1 MAKKVVFVDDSPT
14 VIMSLKEI
22 TKSLVD
28 ENIIKTVMYNNPIT
42 LLEDIEVG
50 LEFDLLIMDINM
62 PQMNGFDLTSSLK
75 QILSVKAKPIIALTT
90 ENSSQMK
97 AQGKQV
103 GLVGWITKPFTPEKL
118 VMGIKRILRIR

>member
-22 TKSLVD
+22 TKNLVD
-28 ENIIKTVMYNNPIT
+28 ENIIETVMYNNPIT

-62 PQMNGFDLTSSLK
+62 PQMNGIVLLEEIRKIITN
-75 QILSVKAKPIIALTT
+75 KPILALTT
-90 ENSSQMK
+90 ETSNEVKDK
-97 AQGKQV
+97 AKE
-103 GLVGWITKPFTPEKL
+103 LKINGWISKPYNDEKIIKA
-118 VMGIKRILRIR
+118 IKRVLKI